1 MFLKH
6 FDFLL
11 SNEIL
16 MISAFV
22 LSSSITYFAI
32 PPIIYVSFKKGLVQ
46 NPTNRCSHKIKTPV
60 FGGIGIFIGLI
71 FTTSLITCFL
81 FGKNFNSYFA
91 ALFILFVMGIK
102 DDIHILGAGKKIFGQ
117 IIAALIVILF
127 SDIRI
132 NNFHGIFGIYQLNYY
147 LSILISLFIF
157 ILIINCYNIID
168 GIDGLAGSI
177 GIIFT
182 LIIGVFFYI
191 LGTPIY
197 TIISF
202 SLMGSLAS
210 FLYFNFSTT
219 KKIFMGDTGSIIVG
233 FLIAYLSIIIF
244 SFDRTPSFNALN
256 VPIVLLCLF
265 FYPFIDALRI
275 FLIRVFLLKKNP
287 FIADS
292 NHIHHRL
299 ISSGLKHW
307 QATLLLT
314 SITLLLLL
322 ICSCLLKNLE
332 INLQILIT
340 ILFGIFLYSIP
351 FIVININSFNML
363 KQYKVTNENQK

>member
-1 MFLKH
+1 
-6 FDFLL
+6 
-11 SNEIL
+11 
-16 MISAFV
+16 
-22 LSSSITYFAI
+22 
-32 PPIIYVSFKKGLVQ
+32 
-46 NPTNRCSHKIKTPV
+46 
-60 FGGIGIFIGLI
+60 
-71 FTTSLITCFL
+71 
-81 FGKNFNSYFA
+81 
-91 ALFILFVMGIK
+91 
-102 DDIHILGAGKKIFGQ
+102 
-117 IIAALIVILF
+117 
-127 SDIRI
+127 
-132 NNFHGIFGIYQLNYY
+132 
-147 LSILISLFIF
+147 
-157 ILIINCYNIID
+157 
-168 GIDGLAGSI
+168 
-177 GIIFT
+177 
-182 LIIGVFFYI
+182 
-191 LGTPIY
+191 
-197 TIISF
+197 
-202 SLMGSLAS
+202 
-210 FLYFNFSTT
+210 
-219 KKIFMGDTGSIIVG
+219 MGDTGSIIVG